1 MSGKAW
7 FGVVFAA
14 VVIAAAADGQDQPK
28 PGVTPLGP
36 DPSAV
41 PAVLD
46 AAGHSV
52 LVWVGFIAA
61 GFVAGVV
68 YALVSGTL
76 ADRYPSRKWPIWGG
90 LAGGSV
96 GVWVLVGQAAS
107 WFNTVTGGLVM
118 VTTVL
123 VMDLALGGRRFTPPA
138 RKVPVPDE
146 SWRDVIPQSVVLG
159 NTEALPEPRTPTW
172 RDLQKMSWEVQQG
185 VSVVALARSWK
196 VEPDEIVELEAGS
209 SRDLPEARHP
219 REHVVPRLVPLL
231 EQCVVAERERA
242 RPDEAHLALE
252 DVEQLRQ
259 FIDARP
265 PDDRADPGHALIA
278 ALCRACTV
286 MVELG
291 EPHRPELVHAK
302 EPVPAPYALLHKQGR
317 PAISARLGFT
327 GQIGPAKPRS
337 ISPAMRSSR
346 CRSASWPTTIFS
358 RR

>member
-14 VVIAAAADGQDQPK
+14 VVIAAAAGQDQPR

-196 VEPDEIVELEAGS
+196 VEPDEIVRMVRDFRLAEDRWEDTLNGRTPTTTAPIG
-209 SRDLPEARHP
+209 RDLSEEIRDTGWDAFLAATPM
-219 REHVVPRLVPLL
+219 RLIH
-231 EQCVVAERERA
+231 RA
-242 RPDEAHLALE
+242 P
-252 DVEQLRQ
+252 
-259 FIDARP
+259 
-265 PDDRADPGHALIA
+265 DPGHPGADAVLFEITAGPWVGQRVLQVIDASPEDGINARVGIPVGRDHIDAGRALA
-278 ALCRACTV
+278 DTWGLD
-286 MVELG
+286 
-291 EPHRPELVHAK
+291 PEKYQPLRH
-302 EPVPAPYALLHKQGR
+302 
-317 PAISARLGFT
+317 T
-327 GQIGPAKPRS
+327 
-337 ISPAMRSSR
+337 
-346 CRSASWPTTIFS
+346 
-358 RR
+358 